1 MSHCPSDGLKFNFLR
16 FYVLGNE
23 FSALILSVLTKIY
36 KRLDIF
42 NSLELV
48 FWTYTNHFM
57 GSNHFK
63 KTQLNMPII
72 SLTRF

>member
-1 MSHCPSDGLKFNFLR
+1 MSHCPSDGLKFNILR
-16 FYVLGNE
+16 FYVLGND

-48 FWTYTNHFM
+48 FWTYSNHFM
-57 GSNHFK
+57 GVK
-63 KTQLNMPII
+63 KEDKTKHANFFID
-72 SLTRF
+72 